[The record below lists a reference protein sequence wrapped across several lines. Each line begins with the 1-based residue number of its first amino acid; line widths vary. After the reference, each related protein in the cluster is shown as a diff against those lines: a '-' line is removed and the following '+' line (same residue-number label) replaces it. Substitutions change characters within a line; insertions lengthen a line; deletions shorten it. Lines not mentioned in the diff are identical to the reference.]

1 MSTGLRCHHSR
12 FGLRHDRSTL
22 LTSASNHST
31 RLANCV
37 STGNARTERRLHALD
52 PAADAD
58 IVRALLTAIAAGCT
72 DAPDAGRHFRWLTA
86 PRSTVV
92 RAGPVHTGFAADP
105 AAELERLLT
114 ALVRP
119 LT

>member
-1 MSTGLRCHHSR
+1 MSAAPWSMSTGLRCHHSR

-31 RLANCV
+31 RLTNCA
-37 STGNARTERRLHALD
+37 STGNERTERRLHALD
-52 PAADAD
+52 PAADA
-58 IVRALLTAIAAGCT
+58 
-72 DAPDAGRHFRWLTA
+72 GRHFRWLTA
-86 PRSTVV
+86 ARSTVV
-92 RAGPVHTGFAADP
+92 RAGPVHTDFAADP